1 MKKTEQELAAE
12 MAAPHLQKEG
22 VERVFINTQG
32 LVWINNDIDEMESY
46 FASKG
51 EKYYSFENVT
61 VAEKPAEVKTKKPKK
76 D

>member
-22 VERVFINTQG
+22 VERVFINTKG
-32 LVWINNDIDEMESY
+32 LIWINNELQEMESY
-46 FASKG
+46 FASNG
-51 EKYYSFENVT
+51 EKYYCFENVT
-61 VAEKPAEVKTKKPKK
+61 VAENPAKVKTKKPKK